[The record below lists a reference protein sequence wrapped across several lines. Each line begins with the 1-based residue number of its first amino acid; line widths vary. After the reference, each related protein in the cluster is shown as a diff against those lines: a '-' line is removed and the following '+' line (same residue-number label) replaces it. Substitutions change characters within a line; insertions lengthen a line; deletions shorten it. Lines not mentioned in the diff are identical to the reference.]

1 MLKPIEE
8 EDLDRC
14 SSSNASRI
22 ENHHDMFT
30 DDQKR
35 MTLNTLEPRRNHDSI
50 MHDQLAVTEKAIH
63 SMNKSHSH

>member
-22 ENHHDMFT
+22 ENHDMFM

-35 MTLNTLEPRRNHDSI
+35 MTINTLEPRRNHDSI